1 MRKLT
6 LHNTAAVTLYA
17 LRHGFIDA
25 GAFDPAAM
33 QSVLPST
40 TA

>member
-17 LRHGFIDA
+17 LRNGFIDA
-25 GAFDPAAM
+25 GAFDSGPAG
-33 QSVLPST
+33 SDLPST
-40 TA
+40 IA